1 MNQSQKI
8 TLYIVLSAVLAY
20 LITAFIVLEID
31 FRLWTENARSGVFLC
46 WIIFAIFVMLADFVM
61 NEGGDK

>member
-1 MNQSQKI
+1 MNKSQKMP
-8 TLYIVLSAVLAY
+8 LYIVLSAVLAY

-31 FRLWTENARSGVFLC
+31 FRLWTEGARSALFLC
-46 WIIFAIFVMLADFVM
+46 WIVFAIFITLFVFVM